1 MQTTESSI
9 PSPANAGSDLPGP
22 LDSETQALLHGFLAP
37 IFETAQSWQDLS
49 MRLRNKGYALA
60 FRQGRLVVIGDQ
72 GKALCTGGS
81 IGVPMRSLSRRL
93 GRPCI
98 RANRN
103 GLVGRLA

>member
-1 MQTTESSI
+1 MQLPETPIDASASTSV
-9 PSPANAGSDLPGP
+9 DLPGP
-22 LDSETQALLHGFLAP
+22 LDSEMQALLHGFLAS
-37 IFETAQSWQDLS
+37 IFEAAQSWQDLS
-49 MRLRNKGYALA
+49 TQLHTRGYALA
-60 FRQGRLVVIGDQ
+60 FRQGRLVVVGER

-81 IGVPMRSLSRRL
+81 IGVPMRTLSRRL